1 MIVNKDKSYNK
12 NSLYPNTDWIGNA
25 DFILNDNDEKD
36 AEIEEKIIS
45 MYPNFDFILN
55 DDGTKIIDVVAT
67 EPQPVQPAITQEQ
80 RLTAAE
86 NAIEEIINLIME
98 G

>member
-1 MIVNKDKSYNK
+1 MVIFKDKRFIT
-12 NSLYPNTDWIGNA
+12 NSEHPDDDFVGNA
-25 DFILNDNDEKD
+25 DFVIPDGSELAQKILAFCPYFDFVFDEKGD
-36 AEIEEKIIS
+36 IA
-45 MYPNFDFILN
+45 
-55 DDGTKIIDVVAT
+55 DVVEA
-67 EPQPVQPAITQEQ
+67 ECPPVPPEITQEQ

>member
-1 MIVNKDKSYNK
+1 MVVYKNK
-12 NSLYPNTDWIGNA
+12 NFVTNSKYPNSDFMGNA
-25 DFILNDNDEKD
+25 DFVIPDGSGL
-36 AEIEEKIIS
+36 AEKIKN
-45 MYPNFDFILN
+45 YENFDFILDEEGN
-55 DDGTKIIDVVAT
+55 LVDIEET
-67 EPQPVQPAITQEQ
+67 ERPPVPPAITQEQ

>member
-1 MIVNKDKSYNK
+1 MILYKDKRFIS
-12 NSLYPNTDWIGNA
+12 NSEYPDTDWVGDA
-25 DFILNDNDEKD
+25 DYIIPDGSDLAEKIKQAYPYFELVFD
-36 AEIEEKIIS
+36 GENLVDIEE
-45 MYPNFDFILN
+45 
-55 DDGTKIIDVVAT
+55 T
-67 EPQPVQPAITQEQ
+67 ERPTVPPDITQEQ

>member
-1 MIVNKDKSYNK
+1 MIIYKDKRFIS
-12 NSLYPNTDWIGNA
+12 NSEYPDTDWVGDA
-25 DFILNDNDEKD
+25 DYVIPDGSELAEKIKAAYPYFELVLD
-36 AEIEEKIIS
+36 GENLVDIEE
-45 MYPNFDFILN
+45 
-55 DDGTKIIDVVAT
+55 T
-67 EPQPVQPAITQEQ
+67 ERPPVPPEITQEQ

>member
-1 MIVNKDKSYNK
+1 MIVYKDKRFIS
-12 NSLYPNTDWIGNA
+12 NSEYPDTDWVGDA
-25 DFILNDNDEKD
+25 DFVIPDGSELAEKIKQAYPYFELVLD
-36 AEIEEKIIS
+36 GENLVDIEE
-45 MYPNFDFILN
+45 
-55 DDGTKIIDVVAT
+55 T
-67 EPQPVQPAITQEQ
+67 ERPPVPPAITQEQ

>member
-1 MIVNKDKSYNK
+1 MIIYNDKRFIT
-12 NSLYPNTDWIGNA
+12 NSEYPDTDWVGDA
-25 DFILNDNDEKD
+25 DYVIPDGSDLAEKIKQAYPYFELVFD
-36 AEIEEKIIS
+36 GENLVDIEE
-45 MYPNFDFILN
+45 
-55 DDGTKIIDVVAT
+55 T
-67 EPQPVQPAITQEQ
+67 ERPPVPPEITQEQ

>member
-1 MIVNKDKSYNK
+1 MVVYKNK
-12 NSLYPNTDWIGNA
+12 NFVTNSKYPNSDFMGNA
-25 DFILNDNDEKD
+25 DFVIPDGSGL
-36 AEIEEKIIS
+36 AEKIKS
-45 MYPNFDFILN
+45 YENFDFVLDEEGN
-55 DDGTKIIDVVAT
+55 LVDVDET
-67 EPQPVQPAITQEQ
+67 ERPPVPPAITQEQ

>member
-1 MIVNKDKSYNK
+1 MILYKNKKFIS
-12 NSLYPNTDWIGNA
+12 NSEYPDTDWVGDA
-25 DFILNDNDEKD
+25 DFVIPDGSELAEKIKAAYPYFELVFD
-36 AEIEEKIIS
+36 GESLVDIEE
-45 MYPNFDFILN
+45 
-55 DDGTKIIDVVAT
+55 T
-67 EPQPVQPAITQEQ
+67 ERPPVPPAITQEQ

>member
-1 MIVNKDKSYNK
+1 MVIFKDKRFIT
-12 NSLYPNTDWIGNA
+12 NSEHSDDDFVGNA
-25 DFILNDNDEKD
+25 DFVIPDGSELAEKIKAAYPYFELVFD
-36 AEIEEKIIS
+36 GENLVDIEE
-45 MYPNFDFILN
+45 
-55 DDGTKIIDVVAT
+55 T
-67 EPQPVQPAITQEQ
+67 ERPPVPPAITQEQ

>member
-1 MIVNKDKSYNK
+1 MIIYKDKRFIS
-12 NSLYPNTDWIGNA
+12 NSEYPDTDWVGDA
-25 DFILNDNDEKD
+25 DYVIPDGSELAEKIKQAYPYFELVFD
-36 AEIEEKIIS
+36 GENIVDIEE
-45 MYPNFDFILN
+45 
-55 DDGTKIIDVVAT
+55 T
-67 EPQPVQPAITQEQ
+67 ERPPVPPAITQEQ

>member
-1 MIVNKDKSYNK
+1 MILYKDKRFIS
-12 NSLYPNTDWIGNA
+12 NSDYPDTDWVGDA
-25 DFILNDNDEKD
+25 DYVIPDGSDLAEKIKQAYPYFEFVFD
-36 AEIEEKIIS
+36 GENLVDIEE
-45 MYPNFDFILN
+45 
-55 DDGTKIIDVVAT
+55 T
-67 EPQPVQPAITQEQ
+67 ERPPVPPAITQEQ

>member
-1 MIVNKDKSYNK
+1 MVVYKNKSYVT
-12 NSLYPNTDWIGNA
+12 NSKYPNSDFMGNA
-25 DFILNDNDEKD
+25 DFVIPDGSGL
-36 AEIEEKIIS
+36 AEKIKN
-45 MYPNFDFILN
+45 YENFDFIL
-55 DDGTKIIDVVAT
+55 DDEGNLVDVEET
-67 EPQPVQPAITQEQ
+67 ERPPVPPAITQEQ

>member
-25 DFILNDNDEKD
+25 DFILNDNDEND
-36 AEIEEKIIS
+36 AETEGKIIS
-45 MYPNFDFILN
+45 MYPNFEFVLN
-55 DDGTKIIDVVAT
+55 DDGTKIVDVVAT
-67 EPQPVQPAITQEQ
+67 EPQPVPPAITQEQ